1 MSSSSA
7 HKAQSVARRKKH
19 VTAPVVGVHSSAA
32 SGQAA
37 ANDDNETPQLSFK
50 GDPLFGMAIATVI
63 MFAIFAALM
72 ALG

>member
-7 HKAQSVARRKKH
+7 HKAHSVARRNKH
-19 VTAPVVGVHSSAA
+19 VTTPVVAVHSSAA

-37 ANDDNETPQLSFK
+37 ANDDNETSQPSFK
-50 GDPLFGMAIATVI
+50 SDPLFGMAIATVI